1 MPIKLFS
8 AFALCATLLGAGPF
22 DATAQPAGSPPGYP
36 AKPVRWVIA
45 TAAGGGS
52 DAMARMIGQQMASQM
67 GQSVLIENR
76 PGGASVIASEN
87 VARSPADG
95 YTVYSADNGT
105 LIFNT
110 VLFKKLPYDP
120 VRDFAP
126 VGLTARFPLVL
137 ATHPASGFKTA
148 QEAVEAIRKAPG
160 KYSYASSG
168 IGSPHHLAMEML
180 KERAGLDMVHSPYKG
195 GAPALQDVVSGQ
207 LPFIVI
213 DTATANPMIKAG
225 RLTVLAAFSRQRL
238 ASLPDTP
245 TLIEL
250 GYTDIEAAAWQG
262 MVVAAATPPE
272 LVERLGK
279 ELRQAIETPAIR
291 ARMIELGVEPT
302 PSDAAAMRQYW
313 SKEAQYWPKLIRERQ
328 ISLD

>member
-1 MPIKLFS
+1 MPIKIFS
-8 AFALCATLLGAGPF
+8 AFALCATLLAAAPLQ
-22 DATAQPAGSPPGYP
+22 ATAQPAGYP
-36 AKPVRWVIA
+36 AKPLRWVIA

-52 DAMARMIGQQMASQM
+52 DAMARMIGLQMASQM

-95 YTVYSADNGT
+95 YTLYSADNGT

-120 VRDFAP
+120 GRDFAP

-195 GAPALQDVVSGQ
+195 GAPAMQDVVSGQ

-225 RLTVLAAFSRQRL
+225 RLKVLAAFSRHRL

-272 LVERLGK
+272 VVERLGK
-279 ELRQAIETPAIR
+279 ELRQAIETPAIK

-302 PSDAAAMRQYW
+302 PSDAAAMRKYW
-313 SKEAQYWPKLIRERQ
+313 SQEAQYWPKLIRERQ